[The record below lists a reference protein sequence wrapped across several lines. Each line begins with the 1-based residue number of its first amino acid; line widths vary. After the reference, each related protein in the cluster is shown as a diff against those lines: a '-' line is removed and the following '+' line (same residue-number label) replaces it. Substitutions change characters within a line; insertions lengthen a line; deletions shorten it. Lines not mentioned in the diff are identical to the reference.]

1 MHPPR
6 VEGRDFPSRDF
17 PGNLGNFD
25 KYPNF
30 PGFNIRD
37 AGKSREFPGIFEFLD
52 FPFPGITKSP
62 GNVQLYSYTFV
73 RQNGTINHP
82 PGTTEC
88 DILMSHGIHPLTQN
102 NEEMNSITLML

>member
-1 MHPPR
+1 MFSWSKMNAKVRDR

-37 AGKSREFPGIFEFLD
+37 AWKSREFPGIFEFLD

-62 GNVQLYSYTFV
+62 GNVQL
-73 RQNGTINHP
+73 
-82 PGTTEC
+82 
-88 DILMSHGIHPLTQN
+88 
-102 NEEMNSITLML
+102 